1 MTYMT
6 YPRASTPHALVN
18 VSVLTIRMLIVSV
31 LIIRMPIVS
40 VLFVSVLIVSVLT
53 IRMLIVSVRME
64 GGGRAGAGRSQLWRC
79 YKQFFILA
87 NSTTYS
93 YML

>member
-1 MTYMT
+1 M
-6 YPRASTPHALVN
+6 LI
-18 VSVLTIRMLIVSV
+18 IRMP
-31 LIIRMPIVS
+31 IIRMPIVS
-40 VLFVSVLIVSVLT
+40 VLT
-53 IRMLIVSVRME
+53 IRMPIVSVRME

-79 YKQFFILA
+79 HKQFFILA